1 MRLRTAS
8 VVDKTVNGFKTFSAA
23 AVIALRAGVLVAF
36 TAAAD
41 SGVDDDNYV
50 ASQAPICL

>member
-1 MRLRTAS
+1 MRLRTGS

-23 AVIALRAGVLVAF
+23 AVIASRAEDLVAF

-50 ASQAPICL
+50 ASQAPIFL